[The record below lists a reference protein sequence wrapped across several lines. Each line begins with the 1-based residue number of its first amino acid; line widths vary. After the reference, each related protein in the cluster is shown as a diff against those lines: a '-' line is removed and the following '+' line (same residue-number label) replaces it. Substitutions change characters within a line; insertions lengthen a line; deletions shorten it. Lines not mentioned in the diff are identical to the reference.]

1 MRAWGHNGD
10 ASLRQE
16 MVERQIR
23 ARGIEDPRLLDAM
36 RAVPREEF
44 TISLTMREAY
54 SDAALPVG
62 HGQTISQ
69 PYMVARMIELLELGG
84 TERVLEVGT
93 GLGYQAAILSRLA
106 REVVTIERLP
116 DLASKASGVLA
127 ELGFDNVEVV
137 VGDGSLGHAPRSPYD
152 AIVVA
157 AASPAVPRALEAQ
170 LAEGGRLVAP
180 VGPSGDQTLVRLTR
194 TGGSLRRE
202 HFDRCVFVPLIGAE
216 GY

>member
-1 MRAWGHNGD
+1 
-10 ASLRQE
+10 